1 MRLYSLVKKTFI
13 YRICVYHQVSD
24 TNIASMGG
32 SIRIIHTSAHPLT
45 PYISSDSSGV
55 AGGVFVDGI
64 PYSPLAISALSY
76 CLPVLV
82 VFFIKKPLTCGPGWT
97 PQADLSVHP
106 TH

>member
-1 MRLYSLVKKTFI
+1 MRLYSLIKKTFI
-13 YRICVYHQVSD
+13 YRICVYHQVLD

-55 AGGVFVDGI
+55 AGGVSVDGVF
-64 PYSPLAISALSY
+64 YFPLAILPLSSGISYFLHRRAAGIGALPICSR
-76 CLPVLV
+76 
-82 VFFIKKPLTCGPGWT
+82 
-97 PQADLSVHP
+97 ADSSVHP